1 MATESQRRVDPYP
14 DPPKERQRLEMETYE
29 YRMPFNYPNVT
40 VNRRYL
46 KGMEFHGVEMNPI
59 NSIGMDQEHLPP
71 DNITIEEDD
80 PIIRVVVIGS
90 ACTPPGWVQVE
101 AFPTPDFHKPV
112 DVPGTAATRFRINNL
127 WGTHLRYDTWAV
139 ESGGDMR
146 DSRGRSYDPLPEAR
160 KAIRPGLRKYD
171 IKAHYRE
178 NPLVGM
184 SCAIFEIPRSP
195 RVIITGGSEI
205 CAWSD
210 DDFPDDVHYSFTI
223 IRTTLA
229 VGG

>member
-1 MATESQRRVDPYP
+1 MRACSVSGIAGVANFAHRLIEHPRARRGRQPVECPLSRWVRLP
-14 DPPKERQRLEMETYE
+14 DGRRRQRDGNGESAT
-29 YRMPFNYPNVT
+29 RGT
-40 VNRRYL
+40 VSR
-46 KGMEFHGVEMNPI
+46 
-59 NSIGMDQEHLPP
+59 
-71 DNITIEEDD
+71 
-80 PIIRVVVIGS
+80 S
-90 ACTPPGWVQVE
+90 A
-101 AFPTPDFHKPV
+101 
-112 DVPGTAATRFRINNL
+112 DVPGTTAARFRINNL
-127 WGTHLRYDTWAV
+127 WGTHLRYDAWAV
-139 ESGGDMR
+139 ESGADIT
-146 DSRGRSYDPLPEAR
+146 DSRGRTYDPLPEAR
-160 KAIRPGLRKYD
+160 KAIRPGLRNYD

-184 SCAIFEIPRSP
+184 SCAVFEIPRSP